1 LHDALKRTLVVTRD
15 SSLQRNKPQRYD
27 GYVAHPVD
35 SAVDV
40 ALYVS
45 KHEQALQV
53 D

>member
-1 LHDALKRTLVVTRD
+1 LHDALKRTLVVTRE
-15 SSLQRNKPQRYD
+15 SLQRNKPQRYD